1 MIFSNDI
8 VEYIGT
14 ERVEI
19 VKVILKFNQKIKTME
34 KY

>member
-1 MIFSNDI
+1 MKIIFTDDI

-14 ERVEI
+14 ETVEI
-19 VKVILKFNQKIKTME
+19 VILKFNQKIKTMK